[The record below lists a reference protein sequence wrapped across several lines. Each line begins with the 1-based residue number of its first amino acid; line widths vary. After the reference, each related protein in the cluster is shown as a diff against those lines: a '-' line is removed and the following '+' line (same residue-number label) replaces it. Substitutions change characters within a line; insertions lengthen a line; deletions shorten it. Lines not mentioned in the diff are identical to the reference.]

1 MKSEK
6 FIKLRWLFSDLP
18 GNCDLT
24 ILFCNFPQT
33 GQVENHSTQLHI
45 CCKSSENPIPNLLG
59 HLLVLKKGLT

>member
-6 FIKLRWLFSDLP
+6 FVKLRWLFSDLP

-33 GQVENHSTQLHI
+33 GQVENPYLIADNEHNQLRI
-45 CCKSSENPIPNLLG
+45 SFESVRISSAEQ
-59 HLLVLKKGLT
+59 